1 MYVCY
6 YISHVLWPDHQSGV
20 QPIQFVAIFG
30 DYSRDIVVFG
40 DWRRLQCGWACGRK
54 RRLFAE
60 TVAAFDDRLVVHTAD
75 KLSPF
80 PASPFSAIIFA
91 SVDEA

>member
-1 MYVCY
+1 VDE
-6 YISHVLWPDHQSGV
+6 P
-20 QPIQFVAIFG
+20 VAKNG
-30 DYSRDIVVFG
+30 DYSP
-40 DWRRLQCGWACGRK
+40 K
-54 RRLFAE
+54 